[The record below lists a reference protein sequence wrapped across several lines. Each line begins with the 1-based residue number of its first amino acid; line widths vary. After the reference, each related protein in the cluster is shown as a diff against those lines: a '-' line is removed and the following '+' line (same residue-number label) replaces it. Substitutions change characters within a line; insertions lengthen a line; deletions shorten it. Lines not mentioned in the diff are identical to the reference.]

1 VNLNLLLEV
10 CAMKKTKK
18 LLIFLILTFGLP
30 VSYAQDTIQQNM
42 HRYISYEAIF
52 GSTPPN
58 NPDSLE
64 TILTV
69 YALII
74 GAYVLYWFRQ
84 KT

>member
-1 VNLNLLLEV
+1 
-10 CAMKKTKK
+10 MKKTKK
-18 LLIFLILTFGLP
+18 LLIFLILTFGCS

-42 HRYISYEAIF
+42 HQYKNMHEYIRSSTAY
-52 GSTPPN
+52 GSTSPN

-64 TILTV
+64 TIVAV

-74 GAYVLYWFRQ
+74 GVYVLYWFRQ

>member
-1 VNLNLLLEV
+1 
-10 CAMKKTKK
+10 MKKTKK
-18 LLIFLILTFGLP
+18 LLIFLILTFGCS

-42 HRYISYEAIF
+42 LNFIRSSTIY

-58 NPDSLE
+58 NLDSLE
-64 TILTV
+64 TILAV

-74 GAYVLYWFRQ
+74 GVYVLYWFRQ